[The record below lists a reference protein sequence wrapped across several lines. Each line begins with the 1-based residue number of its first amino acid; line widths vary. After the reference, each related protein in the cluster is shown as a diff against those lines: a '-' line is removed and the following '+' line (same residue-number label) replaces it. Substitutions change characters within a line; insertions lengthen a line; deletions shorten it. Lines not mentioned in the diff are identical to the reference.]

1 MYGSETNET
10 REEGDERNDLYE
22 AGNAHGLVQP
32 PKVLLLE
39 HDSNPCAL
47 LP

>member
-1 MYGSETNET
+1 MRHNVDVWLRDK
-10 REEGDERNDLYE
+10 REEGDERNDLYV
-22 AGNAHGLVQP
+22 HGLVQP
-32 PKVLLLE
+32 PKLLLLE